1 MLIAAQGLTQTYT
14 KKSWGFAST
23 VRTTTGGTQE
33 SMTPSMEDWV
43 DRMAMFESS
52 FWDSGYPIGIAIL
65 IVCIIISKVWRGDR
79 W

>member
-1 MLIAAQGLTQTYT
+1 MTIAAPRLMPMFT
-14 KKSWGFAST
+14 KKSLDSVLTAQMIIGIT
-23 VRTTTGGTQE
+23 LG

-43 DRMAMFESS
+43 DRIAMFESS
-52 FWDSGYPIGIAIL
+52 FWDSGYPVGIAIL